1 LQLIGLELQN
11 NFKMKKVIL
20 LLWFV
25 SFGMYAQKAN
35 DKKENYF
42 IVAQDGSG
50 DFTKIQDAINA
61 SPSFPY
67 EKVTVFIKNGI
78 YTEKVRV
85 PEWNTRL
92 SLVGESAA
100 NTIIT
105 YDDNFS
111 KINLGRNS
119 TFYTATLLVEGEDF
133 SASNLTIRNT
143 SGDNGQ
149 AIALSLVANRALVSN
164 CIILGNQDTLYL
176 SGKDSKQYF
185 KECYIEGTTDF
196 IFGSATA
203 LFQNCVIHSIKSS
216 YITAASTPKGTVFG
230 FVFKDCKLTAN
241 PLATE
246 VYLGR
251 PWRIYAKTVFI
262 NCAMGKQIKAEG
274 WENWSKP
281 EAEKN
286 IFYAEYNCKGE
297 GFQPGK
303 RVFWSHQL
311 SKTEAAKYSIEN
323 ILKDDVSNW
332 YTK

>member
-1 LQLIGLELQN
+1 
-11 NFKMKKVIL
+11 MKRIIL
-20 LLWFV
+20 LLLVV
-25 SFGMYAQKAN
+25 SFGMNAQNSNK
-35 DKKENYF
+35 KKENYF
-42 IVAQDGSG
+42 TVAQDGSG

-67 EKVTVFIKNGI
+67 EKVTIFIKNGI
-78 YTEKVRV
+78 YTEKVSV

-92 SLVGESAA
+92 ALIGESTA

-105 YDDNFS
+105 FDDNFS

-133 SASNLTIRNT
+133 SASNLTIKNT

-185 KECYIEGTTDF
+185 KDCYIEGTTDF

-203 LFQNCVIHSIKSS
+203 LFENCTIHSIKSS
-216 YITAASTPKGTVFG
+216 YITAASTPQGTAFG
-230 FVFKDCKLTAN
+230 FVFKNCKLTAN
-241 PLATE
+241 PLASE

-262 NCAMGKQIKAEG
+262 NCEMGKQIKPEG

-281 EAEKN
+281 AAEKN
-286 IFYAEYNCKGE
+286 TFYAEYNCKGE
-297 GFQPGK
+297 GFQPAK
-303 RVFWSHQL
+303 RVSWSHQL
-311 SKTEAAKYSIEN
+311 SKTEAEKYSIEN
-323 ILKDDVSNW
+323 ILKDSVSNW